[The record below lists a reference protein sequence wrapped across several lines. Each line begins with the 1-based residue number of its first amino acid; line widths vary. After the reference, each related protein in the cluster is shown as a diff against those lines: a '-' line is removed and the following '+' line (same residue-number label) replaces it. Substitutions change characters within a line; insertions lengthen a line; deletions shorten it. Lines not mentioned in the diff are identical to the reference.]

1 MAGQR
6 RPSAPE
12 SGLVRDSAALQASAM
27 TAAPSATISRCDPAG
42 HRKPRSLAANV
53 RSGAIWSFS
62 GTILLRLSGIGV
74 TAIVARIL
82 TPHDFGVF
90 AVATTVFTIVT
101 AIGEFGVTSCLAR
114 ADLDADAP
122 VVGVPGIEP
131 DHGRRPLQVRR
142 ADRR

>member
-62 GTILLRLSGIGV
+62 GTILLRLSGIGI

-90 AVATTVFTIVT
+90 AVATTVL
-101 AIGEFGVTSCLAR
+101 SM
-114 ADLDADAP
+114 
-122 VVGVPGIEP
+122 
-131 DHGRRPLQVRR
+131 
-142 ADRR
+142 ADRAMVAISAARIGPRCWGRGGAAGVAREVICPAA